1 MKGISKSFFGVKV
14 LDGVDF
20 QLNSGEVRALCGE
33 NGAGKSTLMKI
44 LAAVYTFD
52 DGEIR
57 IDGQPIPKNAT
68 PRTMQHRGISYI
80 HQEFNLVEHMTAAQ
94 NIFLSRE
101 PKNKFGFLDYPRMN
115 REAKALLEE
124 LGENISPSARVAS
137 LKIAQ
142 KQMVEIAKAI
152 SLDLKVLIM
161 DEPTSVLS
169 LRETE
174 VLFNLIRNLKKQNIG
189 IVYISHRLREI
200 KEIADTVT
208 VLRDGKL
215 ISTKTVS
222 EVSEK
227 DIASLMVG
235 REVSE
240 SVADNFTKDP
250 NDIVLEVRDVSAG
263 ILQNINFKVARGEI
277 LGFSGLIGA
286 GRSELMELIFGLY
299 KPKGGVI
306 LLEGKPIT
314 PKSARDAILF
324 GMGFATED
332 RKSTGLVIGRSIA
345 ENSDYVYKV
354 KNSLPWNFPRQVI
367 ERSEKMIRRLS
378 IKCTSSN
385 QLVKNLS
392 GGNQQKVVLAKWL
405 SVNPGILIVDEP
417 TRGIDVGAREEIY
430 IILRELAEEGKTII
444 VVSSDLTEIL
454 SVCHRIL
461 VMHEGVIRGE
471 LSGRD
476 RTEQNIMNYA
486 ANVAV

>member
-1 MKGISKSFFGVKV
+1 
-14 LDGVDF
+14 VDF

-44 LAAVYTFD
+44 LATVYSSD
-52 DGEIR
+52 SGEIR
-57 IDGQPIPKNAT
+57 INGQPIPKNAT
-68 PRTMQHRGISYI
+68 PRTMQHMGVSYI
-80 HQEFNLVEHMTAAQ
+80 HQELNLVEHMTVAQ

-101 PKNKFGFLDYPRMN
+101 LKNRFGFLDYSGMN
-115 REAKALLEE
+115 REAKVLLEE
-124 LGENISPSARVAS
+124 LGENISPSVKVAS

-169 LRETE
+169 LKETE
-174 VLFNLIRNLKKQNIG
+174 ILFDLIRTLKKRNIG

-200 KEIADTVT
+200 KAIADTVT

-215 ISTKTVS
+215 IATKTVS

-235 REVSE
+235 REVAE
-240 SVADNFTKDP
+240 SVADDFTKDT

-263 ILQNINFKVARGEI
+263 ILRSVNFKAARGEI

-299 KPKGGVI
+299 KPKTGAI

-314 PKSARDAILF
+314 PKSARDAILL

-345 ENSDYVYKV
+345 ENSDYVYKL
-354 KNSLPWNFPRQVI
+354 KSPLPWNFPKQVM
-367 ERSEKMIRRLS
+367 ERSEKMIKRIS
-378 IKCTSSN
+378 IRCTGSN

-405 SVNPGILIVDEP
+405 SVNPRILIVDEP

-430 IILRELAEEGKTII
+430 TILRELADEGKTII

-454 SVCHRIL
+454 SICHRIL

-471 LSGRD
+471 LSGKD

>member
-1 MKGISKSFFGVKV
+1 
-14 LDGVDF
+14 
-20 QLNSGEVRALCGE
+20 
-33 NGAGKSTLMKI
+33 MKI
-44 LAAVYTFD
+44 LATVYTTD
-52 DGEIR
+52 EGEIR
-57 IDGQPIPKNAT
+57 VNGQSIPKTAT
-68 PRTMQHRGISYI
+68 PRTMQHMGVSYI
-80 HQEFNLVEHMTAAQ
+80 HQELNLIEHMTVAQ
-94 NIFLSRE
+94 NIFLSSE

-115 REAKALLEE
+115 REAKVLLEE
-124 LGENISPSARVAS
+124 LGENISPAAKVAS

-161 DEPTSVLS
+161 DEPTAVLS

-174 VLFNLIRNLKKQNIG
+174 VLFDLIRTLKKRNIG

-200 KEIADTVT
+200 KEVADTVT
-208 VLRDGKL
+208 VLRDGKF
-215 ISTKTVS
+215 IATKTVS

-250 NDIVLEVRDVSAG
+250 NDIILEVQNVSAG
-263 ILQNINFKVARGEI
+263 PLHDISFKAARGEI

-286 GRSELMELIFGLY
+286 GRSELMELIFGLS
-299 KPKGGVI
+299 KIKSGSI

-314 PKSARDAILF
+314 PKSARESIIL

-332 RKSTGLVIGRSIA
+332 RKSTGLILDRSIA
-345 ENSDYVYKV
+345 ENSDYAYKA
-354 KNSLPWNFPRQVI
+354 KSRQPWNIPKQVMK
-367 ERSEKMIRRLS
+367 RSEQMIKRLH
-378 IKCTSSN
+378 IKCTGPG
-385 QLVKNLS
+385 QYVKNLS

-417 TRGIDVGAREEIY
+417 TRGIDIGAREEIY
-430 IILRELAEEGKTII
+430 AILRELAEEGKTII
-444 VVSSDLTEIL
+444 VVSSDLTEVL